1 MPGIVVFRR
10 RWSVGSDDL
19 VLPAIFLFVLHAT
32 WLVILSVVVFGVP
45 FDPTRNCPRD
55 LLAHGRGY
63 LLVLLGSSASEG
75 ALVWVSMR
83 GSILYTRPRAA
94 MPYLL
99 YIRFGTAWVWLV
111 LHYFCCIV
119 VTKITRMAL
128 GIVTCNWLVILSVCV
143 TVVCV
148 FDSTGRTFVRLQ
160 ARRQRQRSLTTF
172 SLRHRME
179 EGLTSSWHQRLRLFA
194 CCSRARD
201 TQTDAYSEVAVL
213 FAEFFRDLDL
223 VPSDLIAGLVLLRQ
237 EQRRKRHAVLDETN
251 NDIIAFLSGIPIT
264 CHTKYLDLKDP
275 SVMLHYKDVCYFMN
289 YALAA
294 YGWPL
299 YLVTHPATGICHLL
313 ASCSCCCLP
322 CCRKHRYAPTV
333 TLEEDNSCSC
343 HSAAIRRHFADR
355 GLSSIDIVF
364 ASFHDAVYETPFF
377 VAVDHEKK
385 KVVISV
391 RGTLSLKDALT
402 DLSGDAEHLPVEG
415 HQGTWLGHRGMVLSA
430 KYVKKKLEEE
440 MILSQAFGRDLARG
454 TKYYGLVVVGHSLGA
469 GTAAILSFFL
479 RPNYPDISCFAYSP
493 PGGLLSED
501 AMEKSKE
508 FVTSVVLG
516 KDVVPRIGLPQLEGF
531 RRQLLEV
538 LQKSDKPKW
547 RIIAGGTRCFPKT
560 ELLSEAEL
568 SELVAGRLGASPSEL
583 SIALSTSIP
592 LYPPGNIIHVL
603 HTHPKDMCCWRQ
615 KDPTYT
621 AIWADNRSLAKVV
634 ISPAMLHEH
643 LAHVVME
650 GLHKVLENY
659 NKGRTALL
667 GAAKVMASPTE
678 VDLHPGLTLEL
689 ERTNPPGDFV
699 PQHGYSSSLTNF
711 PSHSTKPSDSNW
723 EVLDPSESDP
733 LGPVAATPISPAQRA
748 PLATAESLSD
758 SDSVAS
764 FDSRRSS
771 GLRSVRGSPSLQALT
786 EEDESGFTLSPH
798 PLAFPPAFPLPGS
811 DIPEESE
818 RSASSQGERTAT
830 EGGGTFTPVPLHHPV
845 ASPVHGSSPSD
856 AVARFARFLDSVF
869 EHQTSV
875 VNSYQL
881 AFDDEHDGDYVI
893 RGIQQAPKN
902 ETSPNG
908 SADGITSS
916 GVSASRSGPLTS
928 SGDADTASPVFLTS
942 NELLV
947 ITSSPGHTSPC
958 QTNQTKPSLSSPC
971 SQAPPVPRDYLSPLS
986 LPSHQD
992 GELEPV
998 DCYVSS
1004 V

>member
-19 VLPAIFLFVLHAT
+19 VLPAILLFVLHAI

-99 YIRFGTAWVWLV
+99 YTRFGILLLELV
-111 LHYFCCIV
+111 YSV
-119 VTKITRMAL
+119 VGLLWILQWYSACEDRIARSITV

-194 CCSRARD
+194 CCSRTRD

-264 CHTKYLDLKDP
+264 RRTKYLDLKDP
-275 SVMLHYKDVCYFMN
+275 SVMLRYKDVCYFMN

-355 GLSSIDIVF
+355 GLGSIDIVF

-479 RPNYPDISCFAYSP
+479 RPNYPGISCFAYSP

-568 SELVAGRLGASPSEL
+568 SELVAGRLGSSPSEL
-583 SIALSTSIP
+583 SVAPLSTSIP

-621 AIWADNRSLAKVV
+621 AIWADNHSLAKVV

-650 GLHKVLENY
+650 GLHKVLDNY

-689 ERTNPPGDFV
+689 ESTNPPGDC
-699 PQHGYSSSLTNF
+699 
-711 PSHSTKPSDSNW
+711 SHSTEPHNSNW

-733 LGPVAATPISPAQRA
+733 LGHVAATPISPAQLA

-771 GLRSVRGSPSLQALT
+771 GLRSVRGSPSLQALA

-830 EGGGTFTPVPLHHPV
+830 ERSGTFTPVPLHQPV
-845 ASPVHGSSPSD
+845 ASPVPGSSPSD

-875 VNSYQL
+875 ANSYQL
-881 AFDDEHDGDYVI
+881 TFDDEHDGDYVI
-893 RGIQQAPKN
+893 GGVGQASKN

-947 ITSSPGHTSPC
+947 TIASPGYTSPC
-958 QTNQTKPSLSSPC
+958 KTKPSQSSP
-971 SQAPPVPRDYLSPLS
+971 SPEAPPGPRDFLSPLP